1 MTRLEG
7 IVFMIVFFV
16 LALITGNMA
25 DNAVGWLDWA
35 ACVAMAMGCTAYCL
49 YYMMRVFRIKPS
61 L

>member
-7 IVFMIVFFV
+7 IVFMIMFFV

-25 DNAVGWLDWA
+25 DNSSGWLDWG
-35 ACVAMAMGCTAYCL
+35 ACAVLSLACTAYCVF
-49 YYMMRVFRIKPS
+49 YMFRVFGIKPR

>member
-7 IVFMIVFFV
+7 IVFMVVFFV

-25 DNAVGWLDWA
+25 DNSVGWLDWI
-35 ACVAMAMGCTAYCL
+35 ACAVLSLACTAYCVF
-49 YYMMRVFRIKPS
+49 YMLRVFKVRLS